1 MHPPGKSGIAG
12 NPAGLELAK
21 PGRSEHHGLRTIFNE
36 KADQYMERVQA
47 RIKGM
52 HCAACSGRIER
63 VVGNMDGVGTA
74 SVNLAAETMDLE
86 YDPGAVTT
94 DAVGARIKDLG
105 FEAIFPDPSGL
116 EELHLSLG
124 GMHCAACSARIER
137 VTGKL
142 DGVESSTVSLASN
155 SGVIVYDPARA
166 SKRDIRKAISD
177 AGFTSE
183 VAAEDSSLFETQRRD
198 AEADLAARKRD
209 LIPAF
214 LFAAPLLVLS
224 MGHMWGLPLPTWL
237 DPMHAPFTFALV
249 QLGLTLPVVWSGRNF
264 YLQGIPA
271 LLRGGPN
278 MDSLVAMGTG
288 AALLYSLWN
297 TVAML
302 AGGDVHALAMDLYYE
317 SAAVLI
323 AMISLGKY
331 FEARSKLKTS
341 DAIRALMEL
350 TPATATLVRD
360 GEQATVPLDEVEPG
374 DRLLVRPGE
383 RIPVDGVVAEGSSSV
398 DESMLTGEPMPV
410 SKAAGDKV
418 AGGTLNTHGAL
429 TIEAEHVGRDTVL
442 ARIIR
447 MVREAQGSK
456 APIANLA
463 DTISYYFVPTV
474 MGIALFAGLAWY
486 LPGHASFPFSL
497 RIFVAVMV
505 IACPCAMGLATPV
518 SIMVSTGRGAQLGVL
533 IKSGRALQEAGGVDT
548 VVFDKTGTLTHGRPE
563 VADVYMLRG
572 TVAHTEAIYL
582 AAAAESV
589 SEHPLARAIL
599 RHAREK
605 DLDLPQ
611 PESFEAVP
619 GKGVKARIGYR
630 EIVIGNWAFMTENG
644 FDFGLDNLAPDAV
657 THYESQGATVVYFA
671 CDNKLN
677 ALFAIGDAMRDETP
691 GVIADLKAAGVTP
704 VMLTGDSEVNARV
717 MAGRAG
723 IDTVVAGVL
732 PEDKAGE
739 IARLQS
745 EGRTVAMVG
754 DGINDAPALARA
766 DIGIAMGSGIDVA
779 VESGDVVLMK
789 SDLRALETAFKLS
802 RATMANI
809 KQNLFWAFAFNV
821 IGIPVAAGL
830 LHVFGGPTLN
840 PMIAGTAMAM
850 SSVTVVSNALR
861 LRFFKG

>member
-1 MHPPGKSGIAG
+1 M
-12 NPAGLELAK
+12 E
-21 PGRSEHHGLRTIFNE
+21 TI
-36 KADQYMERVQA
+36 QA
-47 RIKGM
+47 QIKGM

-63 VVGNMDGVGTA
+63 MVGGMDGVGSV
-74 SVNLAAETMDLE
+74 SVNLASETMDLAW
-86 YDPGAVTT
+86 DPAAVTL
-94 DAVGARIKDLG
+94 DEIGARIRDLG
-105 FEAIFPDPSGL
+105 FEAVFPVACDL
-116 EELHLSLG
+116 EEMRLSLG

-137 VTGKL
+137 VTGNM
-142 DGVESSTVSLASN
+142 DGVESAEVSLAAN
-155 SGVIVYDPARA
+155 EGTFVFDPAKVSRRA
-166 SKRDIRKAISD
+166 IRQAISD

-183 VAAEDSSLFETQRRD
+183 VVTGAGSRFEEHRRE
-198 AEADLAARKRD
+198 AEAALAARKRE

-224 MGHMWGLPLPTWL
+224 MGHMWGMPLPAWL
-237 DPMHAPFTFALV
+237 DPMHAPLTFALV
-249 QLGLTLPVVWSGRNF
+249 QLALALPVVWSGRNF

-302 AGGDVHALAMDLYYE
+302 AGGDAMRLSMDLYYE

-331 FEARSKLKTS
+331 FEAKSRLKTS

-350 TPATATLVRD
+350 TPDTATLLRD
-360 GEQATVPLDEVEPG
+360 GEQVPTPLDEVEPG
-374 DRLLVRPGE
+374 DRLLVKPGE
-383 RIPVDGVVAEGSSSV
+383 RIPVDGVVAEGRSSV

-410 SKAAGDKV
+410 GKSVGDKV

-429 TIEAEHVGRDTVL
+429 TIEAERVGQDTVL

-447 MVREAQGSK
+447 LVQEAQGSK

-463 DTISYYFVPTV
+463 DTISFYFVPTV
-474 MGIALFAGLAWY
+474 MAIALVSGLAWY
-486 LPGHASFPFSL
+486 FVGQAGFPFSL

-518 SIMVSTGRGAQLGVL
+518 SIMVGTGRGAQLGVL
-533 IKSGRALQEAGGVDT
+533 IKSGRALQEAGDIDT

-563 VADVYMLRG
+563 LADITMIRG
-572 TVAHTEAIYL
+572 TTARTEALYL
-582 AAAAESV
+582 AAAAESM
-589 SEHPLARAIL
+589 SEHPLARAIV
-599 RHAREK
+599 RQAKEK
-605 DLDLPQ
+605 GLEPPQ
-611 PESFEAVP
+611 PEKFEAIP
-619 GKGVKARIGYR
+619 GKGIKATVSRR
-630 EIVIGNWAFMTENG
+630 EIAIGNWAFMTELG
-644 FDFGLDNLAPDAV
+644 FDFGMDNIAPDAV
-657 THYESQGATVVYFA
+657 KHYESQGATVVYFA
-671 CDNKLN
+671 SDNKLN
-677 ALFAIGDAMRDETP
+677 ALFAIGDNLREETP
-691 GVIADLKAAGVTP
+691 QVVADLKRAGLTP
-704 VMLTGDSEVNARV
+704 VMLTGDSEVNAKV
-717 MAGRAG
+717 MAERAG
-723 IDTVVAGVL
+723 IETVIAGVL

-739 IARLQS
+739 IARLQA
-745 EGRTVAMVG
+745 EGRKVAMVG
-754 DGINDAPALARA
+754 DGINDAPALAGA
-766 DIGIAMGSGIDVA
+766 NIGVAMGGGIDVA

-802 RATMANI
+802 RATMSNI
-809 KQNLFWAFAFNV
+809 RQNLFWAFAFNV
-821 IGIPVAAGL
+821 VGIPVAAGV